1 MHFYLKSIVGPASKL
16 HITILVIEGEPSDI
30 NLTGGFEYSRRNIS
44 TPSLVGHHDV
54 SWESSIK
61 LLISAEMDLEF
72 YKGENGVD
80 QYCSKFMLLLSN
92 EFAKFYLV

>member
-61 LLISAEMDLEF
+61 LLISAEMYSDF
-72 YKGENGVD
+72 YTGEKWFWTGNNISFIDAG
-80 QYCSKFMLLLSN
+80 SLI
-92 EFAKFYLV
+92 EI